1 MATRTPGSPSP
12 ATPAPAGGLT
22 IASNGN
28 LVASTVEALR
38 KVVQEALTA
47 PCTSV
52 SLDLR
57 SAEVV
62 DSLGITLILGLFKT
76 CQQKKIPFQVE
87 GVSPDLL
94 RVFKLFSLPRLF
106 TILER

>member
-1 MATRTPGSPSP
+1 MATHNQAPSSQSS
-12 ATPAPAGGLT
+12 TLRIT
-22 IASNGN
+22 SNGN
-28 LVASTVEALR
+28 LVASTVDAMRKTAMEAL
-38 KVVQEALTA
+38 AA
-47 PCTSV
+47 PCEAV
-52 SLDLR
+52 VLDLA

-87 GVSPDLL
+87 GVSTDLL

>member
-1 MATRTPGSPSP
+1 
-12 ATPAPAGGLT
+12 
-22 IASNGN
+22 
-28 LVASTVEALR
+28 VASTVDALR
-38 KVVQEALTA
+38 KSAMEALVP
-47 PCTSV
+47 PCTEV
-52 SLDLR
+52 ILDLS

-76 CQQKKIPFQVE
+76 CQQKKIPFQVH
-87 GVSPDLL
+87 GASPDLM